1 MDAVRKSHGVFER
14 TLQILLNP
22 RSRELQLGEG
32 SYIDGSPAQPK
43 PTQAASAA
51 DAARASAPV
60 LIAAQKEKWTEPEL
74 EKLREVIEDISS
86 GSNDG
91 NDHDSGVSLPWDEI
105 ARKVGTGRGVEAYRM
120 RWYRLSKQARQPAA
134 SSPSPAKAAMKT
146 IKPGA
151 AASSGAGAVDAARAP
166 APAVPAQKEKWTE
179 PELEKLREVIED
191 ISSGSNDGNDHD
203 SGVSLP
209 WDEIARKVGT
219 GRGVEAYR
227 MRWYR
232 LSKQARQPAA
242 SSPSPAKAAM
252 KTIKPGAAASS
263 GAGAV
268 ANGAAA
274 GPRKLRRGSTTD
286 HPNQIKIESNNLA
299 SAVPRPPD
307 ELEAAPAQR
316 KGWERREQVTLL
328 RLVQQLG
335 VTLASDSAEWQALA
349 DRLGTERTGT
359 AVAHR

>member
-51 DAARASAPV
+51 DAARAPAPV

-74 EKLREVIEDISS
+74 EKLREVIE
-86 GSNDG
+86 N
-91 NDHDSGVSLPWDEI
+91 
-105 ARKVGTGRGVEAYRM
+105 
-120 RWYRLSKQARQPAA
+120 
-134 SSPSPAKAAMKT
+134 
-146 IKPGA
+146 
-151 AASSGAGAVDAARAP
+151 
-166 APAVPAQKEKWTE
+166 
-179 PELEKLREVIED
+179 

-299 SAVPRPPD
+299 SAAPRPPD